1 MGRAAV
7 HELHR
12 SGRGVLILDR
22 DVAAARRV
30 SARYAE
36 GEAEVGLADV
46 SDTGR
51 LARALRGAAVLVNC
65 APYRLNLAV
74 MDAALAAGCHYV
86 DLGGLFHVTRRQLRR
101 GGEFRRAG
109 LLAVLGMGSAPGLTN
124 LFARA
129 AADTLRRVRSIR
141 IYNGGGS
148 GDPDPDPLAF
158 GFSPAT
164 VLDELTEPPVVFL
177 RGRFATAEPLSGPER
192 IRFDLGTQQVH
203 LSLHSEVATLP
214 VAYRRKGLRECFF
227 KVAHDPRQLELLRG
241 MVALGLAD
249 PRAGKRGV
257 APRDVLVDLLQR
269 RAARAE
275 GASDRD
281 DLLVAVDGEDDR
293 GPVTVRTEMVARPQ
307 QRPPLSGVARD
318 TGFPAA
324 IVAGLI
330 ADGAIAARGVH
341 APEGCVPVAPVMA
354 ALARRG
360 MRPRTTRRR
369 H

>member
-1 MGRAAV
+1 
-7 HELHR
+7 
-12 SGRGVLILDR
+12 
-22 DVAAARRV
+22 
-30 SARYAE
+30 
-36 GEAEVGLADV
+36 VG
-46 SDTGR
+46 DTGR

-74 MDAALAAGCHYV
+74 MDAALDAGCHYV
-86 DLGGLFHVTRRQLRR
+86 DLGGLFHATRRQLRR

-148 GDPDPDPLAF
+148 GDPDPDPLAL

-177 RGRFATAEPLSGPER
+177 RGRFETAEPLSGSER
-192 IRFDLGTQQVH
+192 IRFDLGTQHVH

-227 KVAHDPRQLELLRG
+227 KVAHDPRQLALLRG

-249 PRAGKRGV
+249 PRAGKFGV
-257 APRDVLVDLLQR
+257 APR
-269 RAARAE
+269 
-275 GASDRD
+275 

-307 QRPPLSGVARD
+307 ARPPLSGVARD

-341 APEGCVPVAPVMA
+341 APEGCVPVPPVMA

-360 MRPRTTRRR
+360 MKPRTTRRR